1 MTVLS
6 ILLWLQVELSKEEL
20 ETLTGKTKGEL
31 ADLDEDEKDDDE
43 EKEEMEADD
52 DDDSGE
58 DEGAAGETPEDKEMD
73 EDAKI
78 AKEYG
83 LDDYDDG
90 NLIL

>member
-1 MTVLS
+1 M
-6 ILLWLQVELSKEEL
+6 
-20 ETLTGKTKGEL
+20 

-90 NLIL
+90 NLTYHFYSMIILKLFFAR

>member
-1 MTVLS
+1 M
-6 ILLWLQVELSKEEL
+6 
-20 ETLTGKTKGEL
+20 

-43 EKEEMEADD
+43 EKEEMDAD

-90 NLIL
+90 NLILYPFLFHSHIETFLFAR